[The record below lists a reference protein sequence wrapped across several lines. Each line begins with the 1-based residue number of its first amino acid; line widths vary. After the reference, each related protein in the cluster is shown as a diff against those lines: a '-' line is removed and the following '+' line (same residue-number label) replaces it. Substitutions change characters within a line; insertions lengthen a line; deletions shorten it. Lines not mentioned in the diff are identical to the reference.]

1 MCTDRQRAI
10 FVSRLFGKKRKT
22 EDEQIVLCEGVTL
35 LNHPEIADG
44 GRGGTRHPY
53 AGRRKHADS
62 RGITAKCMLE
72 TLIIGGS
79 MCGMLSCIEAD
90 YGVPFILIM
99 YVILSAYFCSL
110 FKSGKVWVRD
120 VGYIAFLAVFIGF
133 ILVFKTYVNSGFYA
147 MVNEFLDHVTDYYG
161 AEEVKVFSETIE
173 NRPVTVPI
181 AAVAVGCVEIII
193 LNIFLN
199 TGMSVFWAVWF
210 GLPVFILP
218 LFFRLEPDVIY
229 LFMVAAGILGV
240 ICLNGNGHYKITDND
255 DTFDYDRKK
264 HRLSYR
270 HSDRASRQ
278 LALWTL
284 AVCVF
289 AGGIVMVV
297 RPIDSFYYRYRD
309 SSVKN
314 KIEAPLGN
322 LIMYGFEAL
331 RNSYNVGGLA
341 SGQLGNVSDVTLDGE
356 TDMILRFAPYTTGR
370 MYLKSFTGC
379 SYDWDHW
386 NEDDAAWYS
395 SPVGGASDDSQ
406 ADAAE
411 DNAALSHGRM
421 LVVIKDMMEGDVRG
435 FYPYYTVHSE
445 TGSPESFDTEF
456 TPLRSL
462 DETRDNDYYGSD
474 FAYYL
479 DFYPY
484 AVPDETEYEQY
495 IYDTYM
501 DIPEVN
507 LPVIQSFCE
516 AAGVSAD
523 DSDEVKVS
531 KIADYFAANY
541 PYTLHPGSTPRN
553 EDYVN
558 YFLGT
563 TKKGLCANYATA
575 GALILR
581 YLGVPTRYV
590 EGYAVDYSE
599 VLDGTLMDEEEYP
612 YEDYYSGESELGET
626 AVVEVAVDDG
636 GAHAWIEAYIDGGW
650 RVVELTP
657 PSTEEEDE
665 QTEDFWTRFGR
676 WLAGDDTGDG
686 SDGTTGVAGTFSLS
700 KNMWIIYVLL
710 AVILLIICA
719 FWVRIAVVK
728 LMRILS
734 YHRRDKTVN
743 IIAYYRYMCSY
754 ARLADAGFAKAGS
767 HEEQL
772 AVLAPAMADE
782 ARRELA
788 NYLEAISYGGV
799 MAGEEYP
806 ERMKTLR
813 RILKEYRERQ
823 KFMLRLYIFRRI

>member
-1 MCTDRQRAI
+1 MCTDRQRDI
-10 FVSRLFGKKRKT
+10 FVSRLFGKKKKT

-35 LNHPEIADG
+35 LNHPEITDG

-53 AGRRKHADS
+53 AGRRRRADS

-79 MCGMLSCIEAD
+79 MCGMLSCIDAD
-90 YGVPFILIM
+90 YGVPFILLM
-99 YVILSAYFCSL
+99 YVLLSAYFCSL

-120 VGYIAFLAVFIGF
+120 VGYVAFLAVFIGF
-133 ILVFKTYVNSGFYA
+133 IFVFKTYVNSGFYA

-161 AEEVKVFSETIE
+161 AEEVKVFSEAIE

-181 AAVAVGCVEIII
+181 AAVALGCIEIII

-210 GLPVFILP
+210 GLPVFTLP

-284 AVCVF
+284 GVCVF
-289 AGGIVMVV
+289 AGGIVMAV
-297 RPIDSFYYRYRD
+297 RPIDGFYYRYRD
-309 SSVKN
+309 SSAKN
-314 KIEAPLGN
+314 RIEQPLGN

-356 TDMILRFAPYTTGR
+356 TDLVLRLAPYTTER
-370 MYLKSFTGC
+370 MYLKSFTGG

-386 NEDDAAWYS
+386 NEDDTAWYS
-395 SPVGGASDDSQ
+395 SPVGGASEDSQ
-406 ADAAE
+406 TDTEGDNGAA
-411 DNAALSHGRM
+411 SHGRM
-421 LVVIKDMMEGDVRG
+421 LVVIEDIMEGEIKG
-435 FYPYYTVHSE
+435 FYPYYTVHSD
-445 TGSPESFDTEF
+445 TGSPDIFDTEF
-456 TPLRSL
+456 TKPGSL
-462 DETRDNDYYGSD
+462 DELGGYYGSNL
-474 FAYYL
+474 AYYL

-484 AVPDETEYEQY
+484 AVPDEARYEQY

-507 LPVIQSFCE
+507 LPVIQNFCE
-516 AAGVSAD
+516 AAGVSEA

-541 PYTLHPGSTPRN
+541 PYTLHPGSTPRD

-558 YFLGT
+558 YFLET
-563 TKKGLCANYATA
+563 TKKGLCSNYATA

-599 VLDGTLMDEEEYP
+599 VLDGTLLDEEEYP
-612 YEDYYSGESELGET
+612 YEDYFSGESELGET
-626 AVVEVAVDDG
+626 AVVEVSVDDG

-657 PSTEEEDE
+657 PSSEEEDE

-676 WLAGDDTGDG
+676 WLAGDDTGDSAAG
-686 SDGTTGVAGTFSLS
+686 NTSDADTFSLS
-700 KNMWIIYVLL
+700 ENMWILYALIG
-710 AVILLIICA
+710 AILLIICA

-728 LMRILS
+728 LLRIFS
-734 YHRRDKTVN
+734 YHRKDRTGN

-754 ARLADAGFAKAGS
+754 ARLADSDFAKAGS

-772 AVLAPAMADE
+772 AVLTPGMTE
-782 ARRELA
+782 AARLELA
-788 NYLEAISYGGV
+788 HYLEAISYGGV
-799 MAGEEYP
+799 TAEEEYV

-813 RILKEYRERQ
+813 RILREYRGRQ